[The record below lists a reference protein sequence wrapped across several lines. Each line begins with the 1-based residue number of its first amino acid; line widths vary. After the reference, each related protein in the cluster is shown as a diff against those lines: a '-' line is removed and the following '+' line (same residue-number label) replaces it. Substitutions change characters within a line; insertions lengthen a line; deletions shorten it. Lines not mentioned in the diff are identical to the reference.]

1 MTSTQPAL
9 SGFMTVITMVILV
22 GSCAP
27 AAEVVRPE
35 PVLPYSHFPVT
46 GKPVNNAPGQFQF
59 AIMSDRTGGMLP
71 GIFEKGVEKVNLLQP
86 EFVLSVGDLIDGYT
100 EDPAVWNAQWDEFE
114 AIVDTLDMPF
124 FFVSGNHD
132 ISNELLLNEW
142 KRRRGAPYYHF
153 VYQDVLFLALH
164 TEDGPGFTGGISE
177 DQAAYFT
184 EVLQQHQDVRWTLI
198 FKHRPLW
205 HYGNKAGYEKI
216 EEALAGRNYTLFSGH
231 HHHYLHAERN
241 GMEHYVL
248 ATTGGGSYLRGAEFG
263 EFEHI
268 TWVTMKEDGP
278 VVAHIELDGIHDKN
292 LVTEQNYE
300 AIQALRMGR
309 WMRTDPV
316 VHPTDAF
323 TSLSTRLHF
332 TNPTSVTMRVFGELM
347 PGNGLAWE
355 PVFIQLGIPPHQT
368 VTREIGLKAEDGAS
382 IHDLNEAGT
391 RITLSASYRVNGS
404 DLSLPSSVPLR
415 LDSRHR
421 IRSNSTPI
429 AVDADIRDWDDD
441 LFIHVTNPVYMHED
455 WDWNGPGDGQFS
467 FAVTKDAEWLYVA
480 IEAMDNV
487 IILPSRNEFSRHQDQ
502 FYIKIDPRA
511 DGDRRSDYPDRLY
524 GTYPVSPEY
533 HLQIRV
539 APGTT
544 PGIPLLET
552 NDPGVEVRAASVLHA
567 DEKKFVTEVA
577 VPLSWIVEHQG
588 PDWTSVRLNVGWMD
602 HDRPENTKPSI
613 LWWRPV
619 FGKDADHEAFSN
631 WYRN

>member
-1 MTSTQPAL
+1 MA
-9 SGFMTVITMVILV
+9 ILV

-27 AAEVVRPE
+27 AAELVRPE
-35 PVLPYSHFPVT
+35 PELPDSHFPVT
-46 GKPVNNAPGQFQF
+46 DKQVNNAPGQFQF

-71 GIFEKGVEKVNLLQP
+71 GVFEKGVEKVNLLQP

-100 EDPAVWNAQWDEFE
+100 EDPDVWNAQWDEFE
-114 AIVDTLDMPF
+114 AIVDALDMPF

-132 ISNELLLNEW
+132 ISNELLLKEW

-184 EVLQQHQDVRWTLI
+184 EVLQQHPDVRWTLI

-231 HHHYLHAERN
+231 HHHYLHADRN

-268 TWVTMKEDGP
+268 TWVTMKDDGP
-278 VVAHIELDGIHDKN
+278 IVAHIELDGIHDKN

-300 AIQALRMGR
+300 AIQALRLGR
-309 WMRTDPV
+309 WMRIDPV
-316 VHPTDAF
+316 IHTSDTF
-323 TSLSTRLHF
+323 TSLGTSLHF
-332 TNPTSVTMRVFGELM
+332 SNPTSETMSVFGELV
-347 PGNGLAWE
+347 PQNGVTYE
-355 PVFIQLGIPPHQT
+355 PSFIQLSIPPNQT
-368 VTREIGLKAEDGAS
+368 ITRQVMLKAEGGAS
-382 IHDLNEAGT
+382 IHHLNEAGA
-391 RITLSASYRVNGS
+391 RVTLSASYRVNGT
-404 DLSLPSSVPLR
+404 DLSLPASVPLR
-415 LDSRHR
+415 LDSKHR
-421 IRSNSTPI
+421 IKPNSRPVT
-429 AVDADIRDWDDD
+429 VNADLTDWDEN
-441 LFIHVTNPVYMHED
+441 LLTHITNPVYMHED
-455 WDWNGPGDGQFS
+455 WDWNGPEDGQFR
-467 FAVTKDAEWLYVA
+467 FAVTIDAEWLYVG
-480 IEAMDNV
+480 IEARDNV
-487 IILPSRNEFSRHQDQ
+487 IILPSREEFSRHQDQ
-502 FYIKIDPRA
+502 FYVKIDPKA
-511 DGDRRSDYPDRLY
+511 PEDRRSDYPDRLY

-539 APGTT
+539 APGTA
-544 PGIPLLET
+544 PGTPLLET
-552 NDPGVEVRAASVLHA
+552 NDPGVEVKAASVLHA
-567 DEKKFVTEVA
+567 DEKRFVTEVA
-577 VPLSWIVEHQG
+577 VPLSWIEEHQG

-619 FGKDADHEAFSN
+619 FGKDADHEGFSN